1 MAEVTG
7 KFFGAGRKNNRNWVA
22 VDADE
27 GRVFFTYPKEFP
39 AEVRKLRRGSQVTV
53 EYDDVTRGISS
64 IAVISDV
71 EVAKEKYGRYREYQI
86 KLLKECIE
94 DASRISKDKEDA
106 KLIAFAMFEKRCTP
120 LAYFE

>member
-27 GRVFFTYPKEFP
+27 GRIFFTYPKDFP
-39 AEVRKLRRGSQVTV
+39 AEVKKLRRGAQVTV
-53 EYDDVTRGISS
+53 EYDEVTREIAS

-86 KLLKECIE
+86 KLLKECMD
-94 DASRISKDKEDA
+94 DAAKISKDKEDA
-106 KLIAFAMFEKRCTP
+106 KLIAFALFDKRCTP
-120 LAYFE
+120 LVYFE

>member
-27 GRVFFTYPKEFP
+27 ERIFFTHPKEFP
-39 AEVRKLRRGSQVTV
+39 VEVRKLRRGSQVTV
-53 EYDDVTRGISS
+53 EYDDVTREIKS
-64 IAVISDV
+64 IAVISEA
-71 EVAKEKYGRYREYQI
+71 EVAKDKYDRYRAYQI
-86 KLLKECIE
+86 KLLKECLE
-94 DASRISKDKEDA
+94 DSAKISKDKEDA
-106 KLIAFAMFEKRCTP
+106 KLIAFALFEKRCTP

>member
-27 GRVFFTYPKEFP
+27 ERIFFTYPKDFP

-53 EYDDVTRGISS
+53 EYDEVTREIRS
-64 IAVISDV
+64 IAVISEA
-71 EVAKEKYGRYREYQI
+71 EVAKDKYDRYRAYQI
-86 KLLKECIE
+86 KLLKECLE
-94 DASRISKDKEDA
+94 DSAKISKDREDA
-106 KLIAFAMFEKRCTP
+106 KVVAFALFEKRCTP

>member
-22 VDADE
+22 VDAEE
-27 GRVFFTYPKEFP
+27 GRIFFTYLKEFP
-39 AEVRKLRRGSQVTV
+39 AEVRKLRRGSQVIV
-53 EYDDVTRGISS
+53 EYDDVTRGIES
-64 IAVISDV
+64 IAVISEV
-71 EVAKEKYGRYREYQI
+71 EVAKEKYGRYREYQV

-94 DASRISKDKEDA
+94 DASKISKDKEDA